1 MQRHSLDQGLGDRL
15 QDTSLSLTYSRGAF
29 ADLCR
34 SRKNN
39 TKMLSS
45 RSKSC
50 PFKATPAPLVSLSLL
65 KSLEENRGRCGV
77 SPAFSTRAPEPS
89 ARSLDH
95 PTPAGTGFSQGLQ
108 TRLCR
113 GQPLGFSGL
122 VPESSPFPSLSHQ
135 LVEMH
140 RSSCGVTSI
149 LQPVLRAP
157 SAPKP
162 QVGSRG
168 CGSPVYAPRLART
181 LPQWCVG
188 SPRQHPGRCAFLC
201 PTLGARASS
210 QAPHSQSPLAIR
222 LGVTA

>member
-1 MQRHSLDQGLGDRL
+1 
-15 QDTSLSLTYSRGAF
+15 
-29 ADLCR
+29 
-34 SRKNN
+34 
-39 TKMLSS
+39 MLW
-45 RSKSC
+45 RFPC
-50 PFKATPAPLVSLSLL
+50 ILHRTPV
-65 KSLEENRGRCGV
+65 
-77 SPAFSTRAPEPS
+77 PS
-89 ARSLDH
+89 ARSLARL
-95 PTPAGTGFSQGLQ
+95 TPACTGFSRGSQ
-108 TRLCR
+108 TRLYR
-113 GQPLGFSGL
+113 VRPLGFSGL